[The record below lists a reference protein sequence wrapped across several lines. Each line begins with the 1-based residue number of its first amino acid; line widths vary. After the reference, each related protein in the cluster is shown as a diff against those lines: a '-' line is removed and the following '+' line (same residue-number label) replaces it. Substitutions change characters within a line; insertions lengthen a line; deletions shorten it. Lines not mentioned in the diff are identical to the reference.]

1 MKTEYV
7 CHIPIFVG
15 IEQCEQKL
23 NCKKSQVG
31 EGGGER
37 AEKNNYDKKTN
48 LFDDKKNG
56 MLRRDSSTLKNF

>member
-7 CHIPIFVG
+7 CHITIFVT

-37 AEKNNYDKKTN
+37 AEKNNYDQTVPKTN

-56 MLRRDSSTLKNF
+56 MLRRD